1 MSLPLVSHSPDLQRL
16 VDEGYE
22 LEFIE
27 GHVIAHHVPFLTA
40 TRAVQ
45 FGSLISELKIS
56 GDTTE
61 RPDPHTV
68 LFTGVPHDLDG
79 QPLNKIINSIA
90 PQESVGGLIAQSYL
104 SSKPQIG
111 HYDDYHAKLTQ
122 YIKMISGWAEAVDPS
137 VTSRTFRPIVSDA
150 EESVF
155 AYPDSASSR
164 AGISPI
170 TNRLRARSVGIVGLG
185 GTGSYILDLV
195 AKTPVPAIHLWD
207 SDVFLAHNA
216 YRAPGAASL
225 DELNE
230 RPLKVNYFASKYGAM
245 HRRIVPHTVN
255 LDSSNLAE
263 LDAVGFVFLSMDTGP
278 AKRAIIDAL
287 SARDI
292 PFIDVGMGINK
303 QKDALGGILRVTS
316 SFPGRRDH
324 IDQRISFAEE
334 QDDEYDKNIQVAD
347 LNALNAAMAVI
358 RWKKFSG
365 FYLDLTD
372 EMHSTYTVSGNRL
385 LNSDTNQ

>member
-1 MSLPLVSHSPDLQRL
+1 
-16 VDEGYE
+16 
-22 LEFIE
+22 
-27 GHVIAHHVPFLTA
+27 
-40 TRAVQ
+40 
-45 FGSLISELKIS
+45 
-56 GDTTE
+56 
-61 RPDPHTV
+61 
-68 LFTGVPHDLDG
+68 
-79 QPLNKIINSIA
+79 
-90 PQESVGGLIAQSYL
+90 
-104 SSKPQIG
+104 
-111 HYDDYHAKLTQ
+111 
-122 YIKMISGWAEAVDPS
+122 MISGWAEAVDPS

-155 AYPDSASSR
+155 AYPDSVSSR

-170 TNRLRARSVGIVGLG
+170 MNRLRARSVGIVGLG

-245 HRRIVPHTVN
+245 HRRIVPHTAN
-255 LDSSNLAE
+255 LDASNLAE

-287 SARDI
+287 TARDI

-316 SFPGRRDH
+316 SFTGRRHH
-324 IDQRISFAEE
+324 INQRISFAEE